1 MKGKIMEENQIQI
14 GTQVPET
21 QFQEPV
27 VSENS
32 EVSQFEKT
40 ETLSVQNDDE
50 RQSLDALSQEKD
62 LSENR
67 ILGKFKNVD
76 ELAKAYSELQKLQGQ
91 NSQEL
96 GQLRQESNSTNGLI
110 GSLVELLTMRDGY
123 SEVLDEVKS
132 KYNQPEYFQ
141 DTAFRDL
148 YKEAFMALNGN
159 IDSDK
164 FINLLESY
172 VKSRLN
178 IYEKNK
184 LADAETQKVLSSMT
198 YSKNP
203 KDTFTPPKKSLDE
216 MTSQEIDDLIER
228 LI

>member
-1 MKGKIMEENQIQI
+1 MDENQIQM
-14 GTQVPET
+14 GTEISNAQL
-21 QFQEPV
+21 QEPV
-27 VSENS
+27 SAENS
-32 EVSQFEKT
+32 EVGQTENVEVPSAQEAFEG
-40 ETLSVQNDDE
+40 
-50 RQSLDALSQEKD
+50 QSLEEKD
-62 LSENR
+62 PSENR

-96 GQLRQESNSTNGLI
+96 GHLRQEANSTNGLI
-110 GSLVELLTMRDGY
+110 DSLARLMTMRDGF
-123 SEVLDEVKS
+123 SDVLDEVKT

-141 DTAFRDL
+141 DNAFRNL

-184 LADAETQKVLSSMT
+184 SADAETQKVLGSMT

-203 KDTFTPPKKSLDE
+203 KETFAPPKKSLDE